1 MRIAIA
7 TPSPRAK
14 RETFIDA
21 HVRLLRR
28 VELVLEDGL
37 LPAFDGAGRPLLGDS
52 VRDRL
57 LFTGRSRL
65 LGKDRRA
72 QLIVRIATLLRA
84 KCIDALLCEYGMT
97 AMELL
102 PAARRASVP
111 VVAHFHGLDAGQ
123 EDAIARYGS
132 YAALWQHA
140 AGIVAV
146 SDAQRDRLLALG
158 APAEKLHVSP
168 YGVDVRPAVSDP
180 ASAPP
185 LLLAV
190 GRFTEKKAPLLLL
203 AAFKRVAEARSAARL
218 MIIGDGDLWPA
229 AQDFV
234 QAEGLSDR
242 VELPGR
248 LAHAEVLDRMTA
260 ARAFVQHSIT
270 ARSGDAEGMP
280 VAILEAMMIGL
291 PVVSTRHMGIAESV
305 VEGRTG
311 LLCDEYDVEFM
322 ARNMITMIDDPA
334 LAARMGAAG
343 RARALEHYVMAD
355 SIARLQ
361 EILRRCAHQR

>member
-7 TPSPRAK
+7 TPSPRAR

-21 HVRLLRR
+21 HVRLLPG
-28 VELVLEDGL
+28 VELVLEGGSLPEADG
-37 LPAFDGAGRPLLGDS
+37 DGRPLF
-52 VRDRL
+52 RDTLRARL
-57 LFTGRSRL
+57 LFIARARL

-72 QLIVRIATLLRA
+72 QLIDGIASLLRA
-84 KCIDALLCEYGMT
+84 KRIDVVLCEYGMT

-102 PAARRASVP
+102 PAARRAGVP

-123 EDAIARYGS
+123 ADAIARYGS

-146 SDAQRDRLLALG
+146 SDAQRDKLLALG
-158 APAEKLHVSP
+158 APMEKLHVNP

-185 LLLAV
+185 MLLAV
-190 GRFTEKKAPLLLL
+190 GRFTAKKAPLLLL
-203 AAFKRVAEARSAARL
+203 AAFKRVAEARREPRL
-218 MIIGDGDLWPA
+218 MIIGDGDLWA
-229 AQDFV
+229 AAHDFV
-234 QAEGLSDR
+234 RAEGLSDR

-248 LAHAEVLDRMTA
+248 LAHAEVLEHMTK
-260 ARAFVQHSIT
+260 ARAFVQHSVT
-270 ARSGDAEGMP
+270 APNGDSEGMP
-280 VAILEAMMIGL
+280 VAILEAMMAGL

-305 VEGRTG
+305 EEGTTG
-311 LLCDEYDVEFM
+311 LLCAEHDVDAM
-322 ARNMITMIDDPA
+322 ARNMIAMIDDPA
-334 LAARMGAAG
+334 LAARLGAAG
-343 RARALEHYVMAD
+343 HARAMARFGMED

-361 EILRRCAHQR
+361 GILRRCARC